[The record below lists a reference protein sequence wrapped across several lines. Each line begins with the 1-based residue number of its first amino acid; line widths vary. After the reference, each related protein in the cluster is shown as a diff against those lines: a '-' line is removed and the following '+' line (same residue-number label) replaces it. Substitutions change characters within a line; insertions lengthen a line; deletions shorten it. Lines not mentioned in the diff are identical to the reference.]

1 VRLDED
7 WRCVLAKFVL
17 AKCVLAKFY
26 GLKNLILRSFE

>member
-7 WRCVLAKFVL
+7 WRCVLAKCVL
-17 AKCVLAKFY
+17 AKCVLAKFD